1 LGEISRESRP
11 NMRLVVVEQLR
22 KIENNGLEI
31 NIILF
36 SLYLYVNLLFCYTW
50 LLIYKI
56 VEEIR
61 RITLFNIDNITGE
74 LLF

>member
-1 LGEISRESRP
+1 
-11 NMRLVVVEQLR
+11 MRLVVVEQLR

>member
-1 LGEISRESRP
+1 
-11 NMRLVVVEQLR
+11 MRLVVVEQLR

-36 SLYLYVNLLFCYTW
+36 SLYLYVNLLFCYTR

-61 RITLFNIDNITGE
+61 RINLFNIDNITGE

>member
-1 LGEISRESRP
+1 
-11 NMRLVVVEQLR
+11 MRLVVVEQLR
-22 KIENNGLEI
+22 KLENNGLEI